1 MALSWYQDATDPRCP
16 HDGWFQ
22 RFDLRIVGESSG
34 EAACTRTL
42 QERVERSDV
51 DKSLKPIA
59 SRLMDIA
66 RSSGATAVDPSEY
79 ICGETYCPTLADDRM
94 PVYTDESHLRPAFVR
109 DHMTFLD
116 AIVST
121 SPSKTSSSN
130 LMEYGR

>member
-1 MALSWYQDATDPRCP
+1 MDRQVYLILPIPRGELFDPSHLVKRSIRNF
-16 HDGWFQ
+16 G
-22 RFDLRIVGESSG
+22 FDV
-34 EAACTRTL
+34 
-42 QERVERSDV
+42 QKRVERSDV
-51 DKSLKPIA
+51 DKTLKPIA
-59 SRLMDIA
+59 ARLMDIA
-66 RSSGATAVDPSEY
+66 HSTGAAAVDPSEY

-121 SPSKTSSSN
+121 SPSKTPSSN